1 MTVATLTAIAIIF
14 GGIFIIGAL
23 LGSIVAYLILEYV
36 PGPYNDILI
45 AVIIV
50 ALIICSAY
58 AWITY

>member
-1 MTVATLTAIAIIF
+1 MAVASIVVIAIL
-14 GGIFIIGAL
+14 GAL
-23 LGSIVAYLILEYV
+23 IGSITAYLILEYV
-36 PGPYNDILI
+36 PEPYNDILI

>member
-1 MTVATLTAIAIIF
+1 MFVATLIAIAIL
-14 GGIFIIGAL
+14 GGISIIGTL
-23 LGSIVAYLILEYV
+23 IGSIIVYLILEYV
-36 PGPYNDILI
+36 PEPYNDILI

>member
-1 MTVATLTAIAIIF
+1 MAIASIVVIAIL

-23 LGSIVAYLILEYV
+23 IGSITAYLILEYV
-36 PGPYNDILI
+36 PEPYNDILI